1 MKIAIA
7 GQICSGKST
16 LANYLIEKYPFLIKK
31 SFAGKVKEI
40 ATDLFDMKEKDRN
53 LLQSIGTSM
62 RSINPDVW
70 VNYIIKC
77 DEKHIIIDDLRYEN
91 EARILKDNNWYII
104 RLNITDELQ
113 KSRIIKTYPDTFQEH
128 LNNLEHESEL
138 EISILDKYIDLEL
151 ESNNIDYNKLNYFI
165 NDIYIKKI

>member
-1 MKIAIA
+1 MKIAIT
-7 GQICSGKST
+7 GKMCSGKT
-16 LANYLIEKYPFLIKK
+16 TIANMLLQIDKSYKK
-31 SFAGKVKEI
+31 VSFADKIKELAI
-40 ATDLFDMKEKDRN
+40 DLFDMKEKDRN

-104 RLNITDELQ
+104 RLNITDKLQ
-113 KSRIIKTYPDTFQEH
+113 KSRIIKTYPDTFQDH
-128 LNNLEHESEL
+128 LNNLRHESEL